1 MSGLAIRPGFP
12 GARIVGVG
20 DYRPARLMTN
30 DDLSKIVETSDE
42 WIMSR
47 VGISTRHIA
56 SEDETIVSMG
66 AAAAAKAV
74 AASGVDPELID
85 LVLLG
90 SCTLPLPVP
99 SAAPRVASEIGAVNA
114 AALDINAAC
123 SSFCY
128 GLAQASDAIRGGSA
142 RHVVVVGSE
151 MFSRPFMD
159 WTDRSICVI
168 FGDGAGAAVVSGS
181 EVNGIGPVIWG
192 ADGTRASA
200 IAIPDG
206 DKYIRME
213 GQAVYRWASSELK
226 HIAGEACEAAGV
238 SVDELA
244 AFIPHQ
250 ANVRII
256 DALGR
261 ALGID
266 PAKVSHD
273 IVTTGNTS
281 AASIPLALAR
291 MIDEGA
297 LPSGAPVLLFG
308 FGAGLTYAAQVVTA
322 P

>member
-1 MSGLAIRPGFP
+1 MSGLAVRTGSP

-30 DDLSKIVETSDE
+30 EEMSKIVDTSDE
-42 WIMSR
+42 WIVSR
-47 VGISTRHIA
+47 VGVSTRHIA
-56 SEDETIVSMG
+56 ADDESVVSMG
-66 AAAAAKAV
+66 SAAAAKAV
-74 AASGVDPELID
+74 AASGLDPELID

-90 SCTLPLPVP
+90 SCTQPVP
-99 SAAPRVASEIGAVNA
+99 MPAGAPRIASDIGAVNA

-123 SSFCY
+123 AGFCY
-128 GLAQASDAIRGGSA
+128 GLAQAADAIRAGSA

-151 MFSRPFMD
+151 LFSRPFMD
-159 WTDRSICVI
+159 WTDRTICVI

-181 EVNGIGPVIWG
+181 DVNGIGPVIWG
-192 ADGTRASA
+192 ADGSRFNTIS
-200 IAIPDG
+200 IPEG

-238 SVDELA
+238 RVDELA

-256 DALGR
+256 DALAR
-261 ALGID
+261 SLGID
-266 PAKVSHD
+266 PAKVSRD
-273 IVTTGNTS
+273 IVATGNTS
-281 AASIPLALAR
+281 AASIPLAMSR
-291 MIDEGA
+291 MIDEGL
-297 LPSGAPVLLFG
+297 LPSGAPVLFFG